1 MGVIY
6 KITNLINGKSYI
18 GQTNNFQ
25 RRMREHQNTKD
36 NYAIHLAIQKYG
48 KDAFSYEIIEHCN
61 DDILDEREIYWIN
74 FYKTHIT
81 EKGYNMTF
89 GGDNADALNRWR
101 KENPN
106 LAKEYALQNLEKA
119 NEYHKNHREE
129 HLAQLA
135 SVRQKGIDKIKRKVK
150 CVELDIVFD
159 SLADAERWSQSNLN
173 PNGKKAS
180 HQHIAHVCRG
190 HRKTCGGYHW
200 IYI

>member
-81 EKGYNMTF
+81 EEGYNMTF
-89 GGDNADALNRWR
+89 GGDNADALNR
-101 KENPN
+101 
-106 LAKEYALQNLEKA
+106 
-119 NEYHKNHREE
+119 
-129 HLAQLA
+129 
-135 SVRQKGIDKIKRKVK
+135 
-150 CVELDIVFD
+150 
-159 SLADAERWSQSNLN
+159 
-173 PNGKKAS
+173 
-180 HQHIAHVCRG
+180 
-190 HRKTCGGYHW
+190 
-200 IYI
+200 